1 MNPKIVLGTLGAH
14 IIASL
19 SDIKGD
25 LFDLKETLPQ
35 FELPLGIVPSCP
47 RGQYLNESITLLN
60 VGTILW

>member
-1 MNPKIVLGTLGAH
+1 MNQKIVLGTLGAH

-25 LFDLKETLPQ
+25 LFDLKETLPV
-35 FELPLGIVPSCP
+35 FELPSGIVPLCP

-60 VGTILW
+60 VGSILW